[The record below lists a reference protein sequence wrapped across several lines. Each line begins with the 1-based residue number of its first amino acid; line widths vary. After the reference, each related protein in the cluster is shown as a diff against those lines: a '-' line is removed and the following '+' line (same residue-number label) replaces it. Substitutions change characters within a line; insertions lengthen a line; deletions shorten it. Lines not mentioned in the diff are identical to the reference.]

1 MAEKKSFKFDEW
13 WDSPKTKRVVGAVYS
28 LGASVVIIGA
38 MFKIL
43 HLPGAGITLGIGMVT
58 EAILFA
64 IGVFDKPHME
74 YHWQNIFPALLEK
87 EPQPLN
93 ISGGVVTG
101 GVAGTENGTAG
112 GVSSGVSGGVVPSGI
127 PGLSNDEMQRLTDG
141 IKNLSETAT
150 QLASLSSV
158 VGSTE
163 KLASTLDAASEVA
176 SSFVESQSTLNVAT
190 KGLEA
195 SYQSITSDMDSVVKH
210 TKNYGEKMESINSH
224 LASINSVYE
233 LQLRNIQAQSES
245 FGEQSEK
252 VGLISNHLANICG
265 EVGKIQAAAS
275 LAAEESEKYK
285 AGAVKLSQQVA
296 ELNKV
301 YGNMLNALG

>member
-13 WDSPKTKRVVGAVYS
+13 WESPKTKRVVGAIYS

-58 EAILFA
+58 EAFLFA
-64 IGVFDKPHME
+64 IGVFDKPHTE

-93 ISGGVVTG
+93 ISGGVITG
-101 GVAGTENGTAG
+101 GVSGSVG
-112 GVSSGVSGGVVPSGI
+112 GVSGGVVPSGI

-163 KLASTLDAASEVA
+163 KLASTLDAASEAA

-195 SYQSITSDMDSVVKH
+195 SYQSITSDMDSVVKQ

-265 EVGKIQAAAS
+265 EVGKIQSAVTVAAD
-275 LAAEESEKYK
+275 ESEKYK
-285 AGAVKLSQQVA
+285 A

>member
-1 MAEKKSFKFDEW
+1 MAEKKGFKFDEW
-13 WDSPKTKRVVGAVYS
+13 WESPKTKRFVGAIYS

-43 HLPGAGITLGIGMVT
+43 HLPGAGITLGIGMIT

-87 EPQPLN
+87 EAQPLN
-93 ISGGVVTG
+93 ISGGVV
-101 GVAGTENGTAG
+101 G
-112 GVSSGVSGGVVPSGI
+112 GVSGVVAGGATGAAGGGVVPGGI
-127 PGLSNDEMQRLTDG
+127 PGLSDDEMQRLTDG

-163 KLASTLDAASEVA
+163 KLASTLDAASDAA
-176 SSFVESQSTLNVAT
+176 SSFIESQSTLNVAT

-195 SYQSITSDMDSVVKH
+195 SYQSISSDMDSVVKQ

-265 EVGKIQAAAS
+265 EVGKIQSAATV
-275 LAAEESEKYK
+275 AAEESEKYK

>member
-13 WDSPKTKRVVGAVYS
+13 WESPKTKRVVGAIYS

-58 EAILFA
+58 EAFLFA
-64 IGVFDKPHME
+64 IGVFDKPHTE

-87 EPQPLN
+87 EAQPLN
-93 ISGGVVTG
+93 ISGGVITG
-101 GVAGTENGTAG
+101 GASGSTGGASGCNG
-112 GVSSGVSGGVVPSGI
+112 GVSGGVVPSGI

-163 KLASTLDAASEVA
+163 KLASTLDAASEAA

-195 SYQSITSDMDSVVKH
+195 SYQSITSDMDSVVKQ

-265 EVGKIQAAAS
+265 EVGKIQSAVTVAAD
-275 LAAEESEKYK
+275 ESEKYK